1 MARLIARD
9 KYLYDGGGKF
19 YARGVSYGTF
29 APNSRGDKYPEP
41 QRVAAD
47 FALMRELGVNV
58 IRVYEPAPPWMFELA
73 AQHSLRLM
81 VSLLWPSHTLFL
93 ETAAGAREIRD
104 TVARLTAEM
113 RPFREAI
120 FSYSLGNEISPDLI
134 RWYGMG
140 RVSRFVA
147 ELYDT
152 AKNIDPEGLFT
163 YSNYPSAEYL
173 ELGFLDLIC
182 FNVYLHREADFRRY
196 LTHLLAITGDRPLV
210 LSETGMDTI
219 REGEAHQA
227 QLLQWQAR
235 AAFELGLCGFII
247 FAFTDE
253 WYRGGMEIT
262 DWAFGIVDRERKPK
276 QAFAAVAQVYAHP
289 LPPPL
294 DAPPAVSVIVA
305 AYNAEATLG
314 ACLESLA
321 RLDYPEFEVI
331 VVDDGSTDRTRAIAQ
346 QAGVKVLSLPHQGL
360 SAARNT
366 GLSAATGEIAA
377 FIDADAAA
385 DRDWLYHL
393 VEAIRRRAA
402 AAAGGPNF
410 PPAASSILAA
420 AIAAAPGQPR
430 EVRQSDDS
438 LAQVC
443 GCNMAVVRAVAQ
455 SLGGFDPLFTAA
467 GDDVDFSWRLLRAR
481 AVIAYAPGAV
491 VTHERRGSI
500 RAYLA
505 QQRGY
510 GAAEALLARKYPELG
525 RRRVY
530 GYDGWQARWLGLPR
544 IYYGAMGR
552 GLFQTIYPAGGQPL
566 VELASSAWWLAL
578 SLVLLASGIGGRQSV
593 LIAAGGAGLILTAT
607 SAAVYAARARL
618 ERQRDRLATRALVA
632 LLSILGPAI
641 RSYARIRAALW
652 HALSSPKIGKAGMPR
667 RSGSIRLAMAA
678 REGADQPDRD
688 AVAEQLRYALFR
700 RGLTVEGNTGFEPFD
715 LQIMLGSMVRVPLNT
730 LAQEDGGLYLHWR
743 VAASPIPILIAAAIV
758 LGLIATGQ
766 WIAAGAAAAAAIAWC
781 AIVAIAPLS
790 RLPSVLGDG
799 LIEAMDRLQVDA
811 TVISE
816 GA

>member
-1 MARLIARD
+1 MVRDGPGQPLCGRTLRHRQEYRSRGTVHLFQLSVGRIPRTRLPRPDLLQRLSPSRGRFPPLPDPSTGHHRRSSAGAERDRDGHYPRRRGPSGAVAPMAGPRRLRTGALRIYHLRVHRRMVPRRD
-9 KYLYDGGGKF
+9 GNHGLGLRHRGPRAQAQAGIRGGGP
-19 YARGVSYGTF
+19 G
-29 APNSRGDKYPEP
+29 
-41 QRVAAD
+41 
-47 FALMRELGVNV
+47 
-58 IRVYEPAPPWMFELA
+58 
-73 AQHSLRLM
+73 LR
-81 VSLLWPSHTLFL
+81 
-93 ETAAGAREIRD
+93 
-104 TVARLTAEM
+104 
-113 RPFREAI
+113 
-120 FSYSLGNEISPDLI
+120 
-134 RWYGMG
+134 
-140 RVSRFVA
+140 
-147 ELYDT
+147 
-152 AKNIDPEGLFT
+152 
-163 YSNYPSAEYL
+163 PSAAAPA
-173 ELGFLDLIC
+173 GC
-182 FNVYLHREADFRRY
+182 R
-196 LTHLLAITGDRPLV
+196 TG
-210 LSETGMDTI
+210 
-219 REGEAHQA
+219 
-227 QLLQWQAR
+227 
-235 AAFELGLCGFII
+235 
-247 FAFTDE
+247 
-253 WYRGGMEIT
+253 
-262 DWAFGIVDRERKPK
+262 
-276 QAFAAVAQVYAHP
+276 
-289 LPPPL
+289 
-294 DAPPAVSVIVA
+294 
-305 AYNAEATLG
+305 
-314 ACLESLA
+314 
-321 RLDYPEFEVI
+321 
-331 VVDDGSTDRTRAIAQ
+331 AIAQ